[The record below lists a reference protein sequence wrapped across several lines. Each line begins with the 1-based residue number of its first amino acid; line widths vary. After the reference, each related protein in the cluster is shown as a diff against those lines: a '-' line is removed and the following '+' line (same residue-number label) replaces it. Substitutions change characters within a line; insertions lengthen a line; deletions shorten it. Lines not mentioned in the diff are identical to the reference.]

1 MKYTPSQVET
11 LFKKVIA
18 EVEKG
23 KALNHLLGTSGF
35 PSRRKFY
42 DWVRENEDMRERY
55 ARACEIRADA
65 IFDEI
70 IQIADDSTNDSL
82 YTDKGEV
89 QNTEWVNR
97 SRIKIDARKWVL
109 SKMQPK
115 KYGDKLDVTSDNK
128 AIALPPIIGMVIKNE
143 TTEQQ
148 DEPQQ
153 LNGDYDQ
160 DPLF

>member
-1 MKYTPSQVET
+1 MKYTPSQVKT

-42 DWVRENEDMRERY
+42 EWIREKEDLRERY
-55 ARACEIRADA
+55 ARACEIRAEA

-70 IQIADDSTNDSL
+70 IQIADDDTNDTE
-82 YTDKGEV
+82 YTESGAKV
-89 QNTEWVNR
+89 NSEWVNR

-143 TTEQQ
+143 TTE
-148 DEPQQ
+148 EPQQ
-153 LNGDYDQ
+153 LNGDYSE